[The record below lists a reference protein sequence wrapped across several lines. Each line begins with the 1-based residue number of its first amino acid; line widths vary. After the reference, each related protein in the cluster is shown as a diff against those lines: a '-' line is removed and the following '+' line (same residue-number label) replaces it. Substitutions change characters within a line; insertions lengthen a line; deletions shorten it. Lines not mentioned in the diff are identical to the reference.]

1 MKTFK
6 AGWLFAG
13 GALFGLSIALCVGA
27 GAKTNA
33 PPKAPPMVA
42 PTEAPKLE
50 WARLKLVGYPNGATG
65 FFDEETGIMY
75 IYDAQLRNCYLMR
88 QLKALGDPTLPV
100 N

>member
-27 GAKTNA
+27 GTKTNT
-33 PPKAPPMVA
+33 PPKAPPMAA
-42 PTEAPKLE
+42 PTEAQKYA
-50 WARLKLVGYPNGATG
+50 WAHIKLVGYPNGGTG
-65 FFDEETGIMY
+65 FFDEETGIIY
-75 IYDAQLRNCYLMR
+75 VYDAQLRHCYLMR
-88 QLKALGDPTLPV
+88 QVKVLGDPMQPV

>member
-6 AGWLFAG
+6 TGWLFAG

-27 GAKTNA
+27 GTKTNA
-33 PPKAPPMVA
+33 TPKAPPLVA
-42 PTEAPKLE
+42 PTDAPKSP
-50 WARLKLVGYPNGATG
+50 WSHLKVVGYPNGATG

-75 IYDAQLRNCYLMR
+75 IYDSQLRNCYLMR
-88 QLKALGDPTLPV
+88 QLTILGDSTRPV